1 MNIKYLFLILII
13 ILLHNCQSVSKKID
27 ENVQKEERELSKLL
41 NTSEEELKIK
51 MGKPDKI
58 NFKNGNRNRFYIYK
72 SEKFKIQCERIFEID
87 SNDKVIGFSS
97 KNCF

>member
-1 MNIKYLFLILII
+1 MNDRISILFEIK
-13 ILLHNCQSVSKKID
+13 
-27 ENVQKEERELSKLL
+27 KLKDDL
-41 NTSEEELKIK
+41 TSAGLASEEELKIK
-51 MGKPDKI
+51 MGKPDKV

-72 SEKFKIQCERIFEID
+72 SEKFKIKCERIFEID

>member
-1 MNIKYLFLILII
+1 
-13 ILLHNCQSVSKKID
+13 
-27 ENVQKEERELSKLL
+27 
-41 NTSEEELKIK
+41 